1 MNIHEYQAKALFNQH
16 GIFTLKSKCSS
27 SPQESVQ
34 VAQSLAGSSWV
45 LKAQI
50 HAGGRGKGGG
60 IRRAYSLDEV
70 QKISEEMIGMNLVT
84 PQTGKTGEKVHKILI
99 EETADIDKE
108 LYIAF
113 LVNRKNHCVSLV
125 VSSEGGMDIEETAEK
140 SPEKIA
146 RINIHP
152 VSGICDFQKRK
163 CLNILNLNR
172 EVASDFCKLID
183 TLYNLFLTEDLALL
197 EINPLVLT
205 RQNTLIPLDAKV
217 SLDSNAQYRH
227 SHWASYPS
235 KEELKTPAFQA
246 QHQGFS
252 FVPLYGYI
260 GCMVNGAGL
269 AMATMDMIQL
279 FGGEPANFLD
289 VGGDAD
295 AQRIQTAFQFI
306 LEDSKVR
313 GILVNIFGGIV
324 RCDLI
329 AKGIIQ
335 AAGQLNLKV
344 PIVVRLEGNS
354 AEEAK
359 TLLQE
364 SNLNIISARD
374 LKSAT
379 QKIIDLTRQEGN
391 SNVDSHQ

>member
-1 MNIHEYQAKALFNQH
+1 MNIHEYQAKALLRKYN
-16 GIFTLKSKCSS
+16 ITTLKSDCASNSKEAVDVAKKIKSS
-27 SPQESVQ
+27 
-34 VAQSLAGSSWV
+34 GWV
-45 LKAQI
+45 LKAQV

-60 IRRAYSLDEV
+60 IRIARSLDEV
-70 QKISEEMIGMNLVT
+70 EKISKELIGMNLVT
-84 PQTGKTGEKVHKILI
+84 PQTGASGEKVHQILI
-99 EETADIDKE
+99 EETADIE
-108 LYIAF
+108 REFYLAF
-113 LVNRKNHCVSLV
+113 LVNRQDHCVSLV

-140 SPEKIA
+140 SPEKIV
-146 RINIHP
+146 RTNIHP
-152 VSGICDFQKRK
+152 VSGICGFQKRQ
-163 CLNILNLNR
+163 CAEVLNLNK
-172 EVASDFCKLID
+172 EESLDLFKIID
-183 TLYNLFLTEDLALL
+183 SLYDLFIKEDLALL

-205 RQNTLIPLDAKV
+205 KQKKIIPLDAKV

-227 SHWASYPS
+227 SEWSSYPS
-235 KEELKTPAFQA
+235 EEELKTPSSQA
-246 QHQGFS
+246 QLQGFS
-252 FVPLYGYI
+252 FVPLDGYI

-279 FGGEPANFLD
+279 FGSEPANFLD

-306 LEDSKVR
+306 LEDKKVK

-335 AAGQLNLKV
+335 AAGKLDLKIPV
-344 PIVVRLEGNS
+344 VVRLEGNS

-359 TLLQE
+359 ELLQK
-364 SNLNIISARD
+364 SNLNITSARD

-379 QKIIDLTRQEGN
+379 QKIIELTGR
-391 SNVDSHQ
+391 

>member
-1 MNIHEYQAKALFNQH
+1 MNIHEYQAKALLRKYN
-16 GIFTLKSKCSS
+16 INTLKSDCASNAQEALKIAKNLKSS
-27 SPQESVQ
+27 
-34 VAQSLAGSSWV
+34 AWV
-45 LKAQI
+45 LKAQV

-60 IRRAYSLDEV
+60 IRIARSLKEV
-70 QKISEEMIGMNLVT
+70 ESISKELIGMNLIT
-84 PQTGKTGEKVHKILI
+84 PQTGDLGEKVHQILV

-108 LYIAF
+108 FYLAF
-113 LVNRKNHCVSLV
+113 LVNRKNHCISLV

-140 SPEKIA
+140 SPEKIV
-146 RINIHP
+146 RINIHS
-152 VSGICDFQKRK
+152 VSGICDFQKRQ
-163 CLNILNLNR
+163 CAEVLNLDR
-172 EVASDFCKLID
+172 EMSS
-183 TLYNLFLTEDLALL
+183 NLFKIIDSLYDLFLKEDVDLL

-205 RQNTLIPLDAKV
+205 KQKQIIPLDAKV

-227 SHWASYPS
+227 PHWASYPS
-235 KEELKTPAFQA
+235 EEELKTPASQA
-246 QHQGFS
+246 QLQGFS
-252 FVPLYGYI
+252 FVPLDGYI

-306 LEDSKVR
+306 LEDKKVK

-335 AAGQLNLKV
+335 AAGKLDLKIPV
-344 PIVVRLEGNS
+344 VVRLEGNS

-359 TLLQE
+359 ALLQK
-364 SNLNIISARD
+364 SNLNITSARD

-379 QKIIDLTRQEGN
+379 QKVIELTGC
-391 SNVDSHQ
+391 